1 MGFVAKRLR
10 GFSFVF
16 FLAPVALYAKD
27 DVESAPE
34 MTLVR
39 VPPETCEGL
48 AADEIPW
55 RDALAAAQSSESMAR
70 SHENQIS
77 SLLQVAANP
86 IAAKARVKEIDAGF
100 REINEQQVRADSTQR
115 ANQEGITTQISLTR
129 VGEMNASAK
138 QLKDDVMALNLFMER
153 GGPSSRFR
161 DAIERVPLV
170 KGLIKRALQLR
181 VNLSTVESELGVFE
195 QGVKGR
201 SSVLENYIQE
211 LDTRVESLSIS
222 AQNTLPLI
230 AQLQLFIDRL
240 KAAIKELDDGPSK
253 RRLQEQ
259 ILPLFSQ
266 QLGDHIESYRL
277 YALEQKSYSLL
288 AQYLTDVV
296 RDASRSTGPM
306 MRGFRA
312 AIVTTVATTN
322 GTELSDHL
330 QHGKEVS
337 LQQWQ
342 RTVKNLA
349 EAMKVQHQR
358 STSDIFD
365 PEAVAAIEA
374 DLRQIEQESR
384 DAALRRQAETE
395 KRLAAITDKVV
406 ALPASSEASG
416 Q

>member
-1 MGFVAKRLR
+1 MWGA
-10 GFSFVF
+10 SFLIL
-16 FLAPVALYAKD
+16 FLTSLTAYANAGD
-27 DVESAPE
+27 DITTAPE

-39 VPPETCEGL
+39 VPPETCEALTG
-48 AADEIPW
+48 DEKPW
-55 RDALAAAQSSESMAR
+55 RDALMSAQSNDAMAR
-70 SHENQIS
+70 SHEDQIS

-86 IAAKARVKEIDAGF
+86 LAAKARVKQIDAGF
-100 REINEQQVRADSTQR
+100 REINAQQVKADSAQR
-115 ANQEGITTQISLTR
+115 ANTQGITSQISLAR
-129 VGEMNASAK
+129 VGEMNAAAK
-138 QLKDDVMALNLFMER
+138 QLKEDVMNLNLFMER

-170 KGLIKRALQLR
+170 KGLIKQTLRLR

-195 QGVKGR
+195 EGVTLRREG
-201 SSVLENYIQE
+201 LESYIEE
-211 LDTRVESLSIS
+211 LDTRVESLATS
-222 AQNTLPLI
+222 AQDTLPLI

-240 KAAIKELDDGPSK
+240 KTAIQGMEEGSSK
-253 RRLQEQ
+253 RRLKEQ

-312 AIVTTVATTN
+312 AIVTTVATNN

-349 EAMKVQHQR
+349 LAMEAQHKR

-365 PEAVAAIEA
+365 PERMSAIEA
-374 DLRQIEQESR
+374 DLAMIEEQSR
-384 DAALRRQAETE
+384 DAALRRQVETE
-395 KRLAAITDKVV
+395 RRLAAITDKVM
-406 ALPASSEASG
+406 ALPSSAEAD
-416 Q
+416 QQ